1 MKQILKVMIIA
12 LAILCSFS
20 QVSEAKVKKTN
31 KAKTQA
37 TSKSKGSWRVTS
49 ASDLE
54 KRIVGTVWTCLAP
67 TDDTWYR
74 LEFHSD
80 HMLLRYNSNPPIKK
94 GWIGGGKEN
103 DKWRYE
109 IVDNTNCVS
118 VVFYKMDPTNDVGY
132 GKLNFYRDGKVY
144 FDWLRGRHGG
154 TATCGDYNWK

>member
-103 DKWRYE
+103 DKDLRNA
-109 IVDNTNCVS
+109 DVS
-118 VVFYKMDPTNDVGY
+118 
-132 GKLNFYRDGKVY
+132 L
-144 FDWLRGRHGG
+144 L
-154 TATCGDYNWK
+154 